1 MITVDQV
8 LRHKGRSY
16 FSVTPQTFVYDAL
29 KKMAEKN
36 VGALIITEGEKI
48 VGIFSERDYA
58 RKSLQI
64 ERSIK
69 ELPVDMFMS
78 TTVFTISPEKS
89 VYDCMEMMTEKH
101 IRHLPVVENDKT
113 LGIVSI
119 GDIVNAVF
127 SMQKSQIKDLENYIT
142 GSGYGGQ

>member
-8 LRHKGRSY
+8 LKHKGSDY
-16 FSVTPQTFVYDAL
+16 FSVTPKTFVYDAL

-36 VGALIITEGEKI
+36 VGALIIVEGGKI

-64 ERSIK
+64 EQSIK
-69 ELPVDMFMS
+69 ELPVEMFMS

-101 IRHLPVVENDKT
+101 IRHLPVVENDNT

-127 SMQKSQIKDLENYIT
+127 TMQKSQIKDLENYIT